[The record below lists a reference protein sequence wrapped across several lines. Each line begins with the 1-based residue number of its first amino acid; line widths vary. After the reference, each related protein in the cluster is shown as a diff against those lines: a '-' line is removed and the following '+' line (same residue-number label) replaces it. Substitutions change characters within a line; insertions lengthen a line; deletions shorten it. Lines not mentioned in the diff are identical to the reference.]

1 MPKPWNSEDSAQF
14 VAKAKELNGAAKN
27 PVEILDDVLL
37 DQFAKI
43 CAGDLSPMAAAIG
56 SIGEWY

>member
-1 MPKPWNSEDSAQF
+1 MNEASKSPIA
-14 VAKAKELNGAAKN
+14 ELDA
-27 PVEILDDVLL
+27 DML

-56 SIGEWY
+56 GIGKKYALKL